1 MSDAHPPL
9 SDVLARLAAEQ
20 VLRLDGG
27 TWAALADAFV
37 ARERHPTGLAG
48 DLIVAEA
55 PPGLKALVGIETPES
70 SDDGLVVYL
79 RLFADETQASAWVAR
94 RLAQYERMWD
104 G

>member
-48 DLIVAEA
+48 DLVVAEA
-55 PPGLKALVGIETPES
+55 PPGLKALVGIETPET
-70 SDDGLVVYL
+70 DDDVYL
-79 RLFADETQASAWVAR
+79 RLFADETEASAWVAR
-94 RLAQYERMWD
+94 RLVQYERMWD